1 MHSPTLSPSRSIIIL
16 LIHPLTHSLIHP
28 LTNLLKYPVT
38 SKSVNNMRNKSR
50 IKQNEKQTTNKQ
62 TNKKSNDMSEL
73 QSADSCLAKTGR
85 KWAKWLLEFKHAVKY
100 MNMLVDGKR
109 F

>member
-1 MHSPTLSPSRSIIIL
+1 
-16 LIHPLTHSLIHP
+16 
-28 LTNLLKYPVT
+28 
-38 SKSVNNMRNKSR
+38 
-50 IKQNEKQTTNKQ
+50 
-62 TNKKSNDMSEL
+62 MSEL
-73 QSADSCLAKTGR
+73 QLADSCLAKTGR